1 MDRQLRVVSLQDDSA
16 AKSKGTRT
24 ASAQLIWLQ
33 DVGVDCLSIYA
44 QVYRDTLT
52 PQLIVAYQSC
62 LAWLNP
68 RFVHREFSRALKSS
82 PFRPTPAECCK
93 PTRGRS
99 RMRQGRN
106 RLRSH
111 HWRKRSRSG

>member
-33 DVGVDCLSIYA
+33 DVGVYCLSIYA

-52 PQLIVAYQSC
+52 P
-62 LAWLNP
+62 
-68 RFVHREFSRALKSS
+68 
-82 PFRPTPAECCK
+82 
-93 PTRGRS
+93 
-99 RMRQGRN
+99 
-106 RLRSH
+106 
-111 HWRKRSRSG
+111 